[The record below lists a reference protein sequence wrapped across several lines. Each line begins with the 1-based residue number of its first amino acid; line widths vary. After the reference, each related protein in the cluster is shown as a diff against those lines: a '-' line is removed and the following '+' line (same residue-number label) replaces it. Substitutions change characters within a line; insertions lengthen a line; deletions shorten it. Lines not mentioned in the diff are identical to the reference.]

1 METVIFLKTLIRGGG
16 SCSETR
22 RRSASAVLWDRP
34 RVRCGEGGDWRLGC
48 APRWV
53 SLSSARTGTAGD
65 QGAPGATRGVP
76 QNGTS
81 PLGPQ
86 EPPSPRPR
94 SCVGCVGPPR
104 SARQGTV
111 TPRGPWDR
119 PPPQTHVLRL
129 ARGGR
134 VGSDTARPGRLWL
147 PQAAR
152 GPAAAGRE
160 PRHENGGFTLAEG
173 KTALR
178 GGLLGGRGHSP
189 LHVICLYLFP
199 LITKSVR

>member
-1 METVIFLKTLIRGGG
+1 MCGA
-16 SCSETR
+16 
-22 RRSASAVLWDRP
+22 ASVCQAGH
-34 RVRCGEGGDWRLGC
+34 CGPSWAMGQAAAAA
-48 APRWV
+48 AP
-53 SLSSARTGTAGD
+53 A
-65 QGAPGATRGVP
+65 QG
-76 QNGTS
+76 Q
-81 PLGPQ
+81 
-86 EPPSPRPR
+86 
-94 SCVGCVGPPR
+94 
-104 SARQGTV
+104 
-111 TPRGPWDR
+111 
-119 PPPQTHVLRL
+119 PQTHVLGL

-160 PRHENGGFTLAEG
+160 PRHESGGFTLAEG

>member
-1 METVIFLKTLIRGGG
+1 MGGGQGQVETVIFLKTLIRGGG

-111 TPRGPWDR
+111 APRGRWDR
-119 PPPQTHVLRL
+119 PPPSRHRANRKRTCCGWRGAAESAQT
-129 ARGGR
+129 
-134 VGSDTARPGRLWL
+134 RPGPGVFGFRRLL
-147 PQAAR
+147 EAPLR
-152 GPAAAGRE
+152 PAGNPGMKAGV
-160 PRHENGGFTLAEG
+160 
-173 KTALR
+173 
-178 GGLLGGRGHSP
+178 LL
-189 LHVICLYLFP
+189 
-199 LITKSVR
+199 